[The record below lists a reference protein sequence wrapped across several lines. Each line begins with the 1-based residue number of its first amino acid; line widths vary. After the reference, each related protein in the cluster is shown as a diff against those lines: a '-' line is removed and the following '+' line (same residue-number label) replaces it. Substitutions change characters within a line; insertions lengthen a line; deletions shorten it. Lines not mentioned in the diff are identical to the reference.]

1 MSQWNL
7 CSAKDILKPRPNS
20 SVERNPRYGS
30 SGKYS
35 SNLLNKSEGS
45 VGCLH
50 TQPFHLVWLDWMEPS
65 GKLVFNSVN
74 FSFQYDQFLNQSN
87 NHFSQTTCVC
97 GRIQIKVYIFSIKA
111 LPWVG
116 MLAIPLVC
124 CVFSSHFNIW
134 GPTVFNSQLNIT
146 IPVA

>member
-7 CSAKDILKPRPNS
+7 CSAEHILKPRPNS

-35 SNLLNKSEGS
+35 SNLLNKSEGRA
-45 VGCLH
+45 GYMH
-50 TQPFHLVWLDWMEPS
+50 TQPFRLVWLDWMEPS

-87 NHFSQTTCVC
+87 NHFSQTTCMC
-97 GRIQIKVYIFSIKA
+97 GRIHIKVYIFSIKA
-111 LPWVG
+111 PAWVV
-116 MLAIPLVC
+116 MLAVPLLC
-124 CVFSSHFNIW
+124 CVFLSHFNIW

-146 IPVA
+146 IAVA